1 MKKRKK
7 TLERNRLIDELQLGN
22 VGRRLD
28 GKLFDRILS
37 KGRHRYFLVI

>member
-37 KGRHRYFLVI
+37 KAGIGIFL